1 MPNVLK
7 KIYGEKGTAL
17 YGIAFSY
24 TGVSSLLIL
33 FLQAYWLNSESVAS
47 YNGLIYVCGVLSLAS
62 FAMLV
67 SIFTEDKFVSKRNY
81 QTWSAAESKGE
92 NNECGLA

>member
-1 MPNVLK
+1 MLK

-24 TGVSSLLIL
+24 TGVSSLMIL

-47 YNGLIYVCGVLSLAS
+47 YNGLFYVCGVLSLAS
-62 FAMLV
+62 FAIVV
-67 SIFTEDKFVSKRNY
+67 SIFTEDKFISERSKKAWN
-81 QTWSAAESKGE
+81 AAEYNGESK
-92 NNECGLA
+92 ECVLA